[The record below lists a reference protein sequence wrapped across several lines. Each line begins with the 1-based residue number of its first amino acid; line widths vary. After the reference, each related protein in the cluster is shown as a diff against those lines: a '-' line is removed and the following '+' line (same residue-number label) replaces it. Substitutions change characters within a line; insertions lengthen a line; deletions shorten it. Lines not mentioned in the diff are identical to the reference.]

1 MEAFATVGAGFLLA
15 VLWFDLMFDV
25 QARGITTDQ
34 DLASISAYYRRVAT
48 DAYPMNRLV
57 ALAMLSTLSAIVAEL
72 ATDRVAS
79 WVGWTSLG
87 LALLPMS
94 VAALRTVPRA
104 VRLGAATDS
113 FAEQAR
119 MARDIL
125 REHVLCLASIGALIA
140 VQLTSAA

>member
-1 MEAFATVGAGFLLA
+1 METFVAAPAGFLLA

-34 DLASISAYYRRVAT
+34 DLASISAYYRRVTT

-57 ALAMLSTLSAIVAEL
+57 ALAMFSTLSAIVAEL

-125 REHVLCLASIGALIA
+125 RARA
-140 VQLTSAA
+140 